1 MSFSELV
8 APFLGRVMLAWYFL
22 GQAWMTA
29 NNWHETLAV
38 MGDKHIAAAPI
49 VLVLALAVMVLGGL
63 ALLFGFHT
71 RHGAMLLFAFT
82 IAAAVT
88 MHDYWHLDAATMHD
102 AHMAAYELFVREI
115 AIAGALL
122 FIVGIGP
129 GRFAIDNRGKKQGGG
144 GGH

>member
-1 MSFSELV
+1 MSFSELI
-8 APFLGRVMLAWYFL
+8 APFLGRVVLAWYFL
-22 GQAWMTA
+22 GQVWLTS
-29 NNWHETLAV
+29 NNWHETLATMAEKNV
-38 MGDKHIAAAPI
+38 PAAPL

-88 MHDYWHLDAATMHD
+88 MHDYWHIDPNTAHD

-129 GRFAIDNRGKKQGGG
+129 GRFAIDNRGKKQSG